1 MSTPRVRDFHED
13 DLDQVVRIWEESR
26 SLERRAVY
34 GLAEVLGALRD
45 EGAAVVA
52 AVGGGG
58 VGGGGG
64 GGGGGRGGGGVWG
77 PVGARGRGGA
87 ARRRPGMGG
96 PTGSCERLARAG
108 PWERHADG
116 AREAAHGRGRASSLR
131 AARRGRDRRDGLA

>member
-52 AVGGGG
+52 AVGGGVVG
-58 VGGGGG
+58 AAAARLGGGPAWGG
-64 GGGGGRGGGGVWG
+64 LLAIANDW
-77 PVGARGRGGA
+77 RGRGPGGA
-87 ARRRPGMGG
+87 PLTEVAKRPTGPRRR
-96 PTGSCERLARAG
+96 
-108 PWERHADG
+108 
-116 AREAAHGRGRASSLR
+116 
-131 AARRGRDRRDGLA
+131 